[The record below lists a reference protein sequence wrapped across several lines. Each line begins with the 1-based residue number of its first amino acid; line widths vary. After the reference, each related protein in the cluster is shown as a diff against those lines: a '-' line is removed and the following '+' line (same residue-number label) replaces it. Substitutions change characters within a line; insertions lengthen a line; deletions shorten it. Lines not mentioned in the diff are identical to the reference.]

1 MGPEALHCRT
11 IPEGIELCNTFGF
24 LYLWV
29 AALQNAEVDDYERR
43 QGLLRGIKAAY
54 CGNVAAE
61 LARRI
66 KREPSYVN
74 RLFYD
79 QGKDGAKG
87 IGQEIMDAC
96 REAFQL
102 PRGFWDMTVEEAFP
116 ERSPLALTAPK
127 PTAYLPGFEALSVPV
142 LATAASMGPG
152 SEMHDDVVIGRL
164 TLRPDWVTKTLKS
177 LSKLE
182 NLRFIHGYGD
192 SMEPT
197 FIDGDILL
205 VDSGSTAV
213 TVDGIYVLE
222 ANDRLYIK
230 RVRQRLDGSYEISS
244 DSPKVKTVDVLDGR
258 QEVVVKGRVVWVW
271 NGKKM

>member
-1 MGPEALHCRT
+1 MGPEALHSRT
-11 IPEGIELCNTFGF
+11 IPEGMELCNTFGF
-24 LYLWV
+24 LYLRV
-29 AALQNAEVDDYERR
+29 AALQNAAVDDYERK
-43 QGLLRGIKAAY
+43 QELLRGIKQAY
-54 CGNVAAE
+54 CGGVAAE

-66 KREPSYVN
+66 KRDPSYVN
-74 RLFYD
+74 RLFYE
-79 QGKDGAKG
+79 QSKDGAKG

-96 REAFQL
+96 KAAFEL
-102 PRGFWDMTVEEAFP
+102 PRGFWDMDPNEAFP
-116 ERSPLALTAPK
+116 TGV
-127 PTAYLPGFEALSVPV
+127 PTVVQTGYLPGFEALSVPV

-152 SEMHDDVVIGRL
+152 AEQHDDVVVGRL

-197 FIDGDILL
+197 FLDGDILL
-205 VDSGSTAV
+205 VDSGAQAV
-213 TVDGIYVLE
+213 NVDGIYVLE

-230 RVRQRLDGSYEISS
+230 RVRQRLDGTYEISS

-258 QEVVVKGRVVWVW
+258 QEVIVKGRVVWVW